1 MSSSQIER
9 LMYLIYYTGLANQTR
24 QTAGAKAPSDILAL
38 CEKRGYKFIPL
49 PLANESLPK
58 PVLHTW
64 KYVHA
69 VQFWR
74 SILKKLQ
81 KGDALIFQ
89 YPLYASRAL
98 SPYIDKIQQK
108 GIRLI
113 VLIHDLET
121 LRKGIEGA
129 IQVNESVV
137 DRLENVLLP
146 KFDAIICHNDR
157 MKQYLVS
164 VGYQAEKLF
173 CLEIFDY
180 LSDAQTSFHSKK
192 NETPSIAVAGNLLK
206 TKSGYIYHIHDN
218 GENAGL
224 SVNLFGLSFDETC
237 KNKNM
242 IYHGS
247 FPAAELPEKLEGD
260 FGLVWDG
267 PSAETCG
274 GNTGEYLKYNNPH
287 KTSLYLSSG
296 LPVIVW
302 SESAIAEF
310 VKKHQVGL
318 CLDSLFDLEDTI
330 RAVTAEEYAQM
341 RENARVI
348 AKQLHFGYYF
358 YSALDRAFLQMK
370 DITTK

>member
-1 MSSSQIER
+1 MV
-9 LMYLIYYTGLANQTR
+9 LIYYTGLANQTR
-24 QTAGAKAPSDILAL
+24 QTAGAKAPSDILTL

-49 PLANESLPK
+49 PSPNESLPK
-58 PVLHTW
+58 PVLHVW
-64 KYVHA
+64 KYIRA

-74 SILKKLQ
+74 GILKTLQ
-81 KGDALIFQ
+81 KGDVLIFQ
-89 YPLYASRAL
+89 YPLYASRVL
-98 SPYIDKIQQK
+98 SPYIDKIQKK

-137 DRLENVLLP
+137 NQLENVLLP
-146 KFDAIICHNDR
+146 KFDVVICHNER
-157 MKQYLVS
+157 MKQYLIS

-180 LSDAQTSFHSKK
+180 LSDAQISIHSEK
-192 NETPSIAVAGNLLK
+192 NDKPSIAVAGNLLK
-206 TKSGYIYHIHDN
+206 TKSGYIYHIHDDGN
-218 GENAGL
+218 NAGL
-224 SVNLFGLSFDETC
+224 TVNLFGLSFDETC

-267 PSAETCG
+267 LSAETCA

-310 VKKHQVGL
+310 VRKHQVGL
-318 CLDSLFDLEDTI
+318 CVDSLFELENI
-330 RAVTAEEYAQM
+330 IGSVTTEEYAKM
-341 RENARVI
+341 CENTRVI
-348 AKQLHFGYYF
+348 ADRLRTGYYF
-358 YSALDRAFLQMK
+358 YTAIDNFL
-370 DITTK
+370 